1 MQRRLNPNIK
11 EVVKGEIIKWINAD
25 IIYFISNSSWVSPM
39 QVVLEKSRWT
49 VTKTKKGEE
58 VPTKLSIR

>member
-49 VTKTKKGEE
+49 VTKTKKGE